1 METIKELLNKRT
13 IADSTKKVYIKKLEM
28 LHKGLG
34 VEGTDDFGFIKDT
47 DRTMEWINQFNSA
60 KKRTLFN
67 ACMVALSPAS
77 RTIIPEDVAK
87 EYKFYSDAAIDE
99 NKAIGEVKM
108 EQKKNEKEDDNWAT
122 MKELKR
128 VLKTYANALK
138 VKGFSIESPPK
149 TNGDI
154 NTLQKLL
161 VGSLY
166 IMQPPRR
173 LEYGNMVRINH
184 EDYSAMDNDKKN
196 QNNFIV
202 MKTKYKW
209 YFSFGDVKV
218 KQQKAQIVPLHKDLV
233 KLVKMWVRATPDAP
247 LLPPVKCDFGSG
259 CECLDWGRSFLLTR
273 SGQPQSS
280 NGLSHFIRNN
290 VFEPTGKMIG
300 AGMLRK
306 IYLSEKYAGDTPLA
320 EKMETAE
327 LMNHSVST
335 ADLHYTKKD

>member
-87 EYKFYSDAAIDE
+87 EYKFYSDAAINE

-138 VKGFSIESPPK
+138 VKGFIPSPFS
-149 TNGDI
+149 TNGDK

-166 IMQPPRR
+166 IMHPPRR

-184 EDYSAMDNDKKN
+184 EDYSAMDNNVKET
-196 QNNFIV
+196 NNFIV
-202 MKTKYKW
+202 NKTKYKW

-218 KQQKAQIVPLHKDLV
+218 KQQKAQIVPLHKDLIKIV
-233 KLVKMWVRATPDAP
+233 KLWYSSTPDAT
-247 LLPPVKCDFGSG
+247 
-259 CECLDWGRSFLLTR
+259 SFLLTR
-273 SGQPQSS
+273 NGQPQSS

>member
-1 METIKELLNKRT
+1 
-13 IADSTKKVYIKKLEM
+13 
-28 LHKGLG
+28 
-34 VEGTDDFGFIKDT
+34 
-47 DRTMEWINQFNSA
+47 MEWINQFNSA

-138 VKGFSIESPPK
+138 VKGFIPSPFS
-149 TNGDI
+149 TNGDK

-166 IMQPPRR
+166 IMNPPRR

-184 EDYSAMDNDKKN
+184 EDYSAMDNNVKET
-196 QNNFIV
+196 NNFIV
-202 MKTKYKW
+202 NKTKYKW

-233 KLVKMWVRATPDAP
+233 KIVKLWYSSTPDAT
-247 LLPPVKCDFGSG
+247 
-259 CECLDWGRSFLLTR
+259 SFLLTR

-320 EKMETAE
+320 EKMATAE

>member
-138 VKGFSIESPPK
+138 VKGFIPSPFS
-149 TNGDI
+149 TNGDK

-166 IMQPPRR
+166 IMHPPRR

-184 EDYSAMDNDKKN
+184 EDYSAMDNNVKET
-196 QNNFIV
+196 NNFIV
-202 MKTKYKW
+202 NKTKYKW

-218 KQQKAQIVPLHKDLV
+218 KQQKAQIVPLHKDLIKIV
-233 KLVKMWVRATPDAP
+233 KLWYASTPDAI
-247 LLPPVKCDFGSG
+247 
-259 CECLDWGRSFLLTR
+259 SFLLTR